1 MPRKKRS
8 QSRPASKQQALGR
21 SSSIGDLGSRRIRPS
36 GFSYIRIWKVPVG
49 QTGTF
54 RYWKLWKE
62 KKGNKK
68 SWIVFSFFDQRL
80 SLTTISIRSLPKMR
94 VKREFLF
101 IRHRTPGWAVRVF
114 CVNYWEKERKK
125 IMIEKII
132 IIGNLLLWFPRSY
145 LNVYF

>member
-101 IRHRTPGWAVRVF
+101 IRHRHTRMGGPGVLCKLLRKRKEK
-114 CVNYWEKERKK
+114 NYDWKNYYYWKSAAL
-125 IMIEKII
+125 ISTV
-132 IIGNLLLWFPRSY
+132 LS
-145 LNVYF
+145 